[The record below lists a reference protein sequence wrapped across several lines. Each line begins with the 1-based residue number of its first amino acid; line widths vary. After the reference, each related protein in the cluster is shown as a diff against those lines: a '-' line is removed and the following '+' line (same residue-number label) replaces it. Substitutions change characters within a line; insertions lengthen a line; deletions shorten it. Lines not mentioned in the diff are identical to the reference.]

1 MNIQQYFKQVD
12 EAAQFLRG
20 KIKISP
26 KVVVVLSGGM
36 EGFVAAMTDKV
47 EISAAE
53 IPHFPTTRVEGH
65 AGKLI
70 FGHYAGVPLVAMQ
83 GRYHYYEGH
92 TPQAVVF
99 PCFVMHAL
107 GATHAITTNAVGG
120 ITLSL
125 NVGDILVV
133 TDHINTMGTN
143 PLIGLAMSRSTN
155 QFTSMQDAYSKEM
168 RDVAHAVGKKL
179 GIPLKEGIYVGA
191 PGPSYETPA
200 EIRMYRQFGV
210 DTVGMSTVFETIA
223 YNFLAMKV
231 LTFNCISNVSADRFT
246 GVMTHDHVIKA
257 MKDMQP
263 KMVKLLQGVV
273 TQLSSG
279 TP

>member
-1 MNIQQYFKQVD
+1 MNIQQYFQHVND
-12 EAAQFLRG
+12 AAQFLRG
-20 KIKISP
+20 KSKLTP
-26 KVVVVLSGGM
+26 KAVVVLSGGM

-92 TPQAVVF
+92 TPQDVVF
-99 PCFVMHAL
+99 PYFVMNKI
-107 GATHAITTNAVGG
+107 GATVAITTNAVGG
-120 ITLSL
+120 IRDTL
-125 NVGDILVV
+125 NVGDIVVV
-133 TDHINTMGTN
+133 TDHINMMGTN

-155 QFTSMQDAYSKEM
+155 QFTSMQDAYSKEL
-168 RDVAHAVGKKL
+168 RGIAHQVAKTE
-179 GIPLKEGIYVGA
+179 GIELKEGIFLGT

-200 EIRMYRQFGV
+200 EIRMFRQLGA
-210 DTVGMSTVFETIA
+210 DTVGMSTVFEVIA
-223 YNFLAMKV
+223 CNFLAMKV

-246 GVMTHDHVIKA
+246 GVMSHDHVIKA
-257 MKDMQP
+257 MQDMQP
-263 KMVKLLQGVV
+263 KMITLLQGVV
-273 TQLSSG
+273 TQLNNL
-279 TP
+279 